1 MSAAGTVAL
10 VDYGAGNLRSVQNTL
25 AELGTEYTLVRD
37 AAGLRGASKIILPGV
52 GHFGQMMRSL
62 DEMGVRETFIER
74 IGAGVPFLGICLGLQ
89 ALFESSEFFDP
100 EDVLQ
105 VKYEMLRLVN
115 VDKRPISEAAKA
127 CGFSRPSFY
136 QAQVA
141 FEQGGLA
148 ALIAHKPGPHG
159 GHKLTPAV
167 LQFVIE
173 ARTADPGVRSERL
186 AERVHQR
193 YGVHVHPRSIERQ
206 LLRKKKR
213 R

>member
-1 MSAAGTVAL
+1 MP
-10 VDYGAGNLRSVQNTL
+10 VDRGKHDKQAVLRQHATL
-25 AELGTEYTLVRD
+25 NPR
-37 AAGLRGASKIILPGV
+37 PG
-52 GHFGQMMRSL
+52 
-62 DEMGVRETFIER
+62 GVTH
-74 IGAGVPFLGICLGLQ
+74 
-89 ALFESSEFFDP
+89 ALFEHSEFFDAD
-100 EDVLQ
+100 DVLQ

-136 QAQVA
+136 KTQAA

-167 LQFVIE
+167 LQLVIE
-173 ARTADPGVRSERL
+173 SRIADPGVRADHL
-186 AERVHQR
+186 AKLVRR
-193 YGVHVHPRSIERQ
+193 RFGVQVHPRSIERQ

>member
-1 MSAAGTVAL
+1 MP
-10 VDYGAGNLRSVQNTL
+10 VDRGKHDKQAVLRQHATL
-25 AELGTEYTLVRD
+25 NPR
-37 AAGLRGASKIILPGV
+37 P
-52 GHFGQMMRSL
+52 
-62 DEMGVRETFIER
+62 
-74 IGAGVPFLGICLGLQ
+74 AGVTH
-89 ALFESSEFFDP
+89 ALFKNSEFFDP
-100 EDVLQ
+100 DDVLQ

-115 VDKRPISEAAKA
+115 VDKRPISEAAKT

-136 QAQVA
+136 QAQAA
-141 FEQGGLA
+141 FAQGGLA

-173 ARTADPGVRSERL
+173 ARTTDPGVRANRL
-186 AERVHQR
+186 AEWVQQR
-193 YGVHVHPRSIERQ
+193 FDVHVHPRSIERQ